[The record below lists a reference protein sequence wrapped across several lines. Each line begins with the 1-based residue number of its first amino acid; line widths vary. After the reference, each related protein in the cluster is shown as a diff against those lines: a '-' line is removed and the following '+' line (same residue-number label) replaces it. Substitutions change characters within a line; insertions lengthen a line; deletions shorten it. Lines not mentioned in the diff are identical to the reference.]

1 MQRRAADQAESDR
14 LTALAA
20 SYGGGHDGAGESI
33 VSILRPIVAHT
44 VERFFAPA
52 DMDHDDLVQETLHR
66 TLSYVRKNGGFAG
79 DLVRFAVT
87 VARNR
92 CRTTYHWRQRWAQEP
107 IEPHAE
113 LRRSPAGSP
122 LDCLLESEVRELLDQ
137 ALQVLDE
144 ECRIL
149 LSSFYLEGERLE
161 TIRERFGLRSTQA
174 LFYRKSLCLKSALR
188 FLMQRLA
195 VRSAGSD
202 LGGGTPIDPTR
213 QGGNR

>member
-1 MQRRAADQAESDR
+1 MQDRTADQEESAR

-20 SYGGGHDGAGESI
+20 RYGDGHDGAGESI
-33 VSILRPIVAHT
+33 VAILRPVVART
-44 VERFFAPA
+44 VERFYAPA
-52 DMDHDDLVQETLHR
+52 DMDHDDLIQETLHR
-66 TLSYVRKNGGFAG
+66 TLGFVRRNGGFSG

-92 CRTTYHWRQRWAQEP
+92 CRTLYHWRQRWAQEP

-113 LRRSPAGSP
+113 WHRSPAIGP

-161 TIRERFGLRSTQA
+161 SIRERFGLRSTQA

-195 VRSAGSD
+195 VRSAGSGP
-202 LGGGTPIDPTR
+202 GGGTPIAPTR
-213 QGGNR
+213 QGGSR